1 MANEAVSD
9 DFQRLIDR
17 IEKTNKTFKS
27 ILEKDPKQ
35 LVITSDDRSKIDTI
49 IGKNDRLL
57 GKLKSKEFEIAVV
70 GLEKAGKSTLSNAL
84 IRVNVLPAESERC
97 TFTKTEIRSGNKN
110 CADVEFYS
118 TDEFNKNF
126 ASQLKDL
133 GYKEC
138 TLNEFSWNDFDR
150 FWKGV
155 EQALRQAFLTAGT
168 ETVALPDI
176 RGKL

>member
-57 GKLKSKEFEIAVV
+57 GKLRSKGI
-70 GLEKAGKSTLSNAL
+70 
-84 IRVNVLPAESERC
+84 
-97 TFTKTEIRSGNKN
+97 
-110 CADVEFYS
+110 
-118 TDEFNKNF
+118 
-126 ASQLKDL
+126 
-133 GYKEC
+133 
-138 TLNEFSWNDFDR
+138 
-150 FWKGV
+150 
-155 EQALRQAFLTAGT
+155 
-168 ETVALPDI
+168 
-176 RGKL
+176 